1 MRNLNGMV
9 AWVTGAGT
17 GIGAGAAIA
26 LAREG
31 VHVILT
37 GRRLEPLE
45 VVAASIRESDG
56 NVEVAQ
62 GDAMD
67 RSGMKKIAADIVK
80 AHGKLDLLFNNHG
93 VNVTDRNWGGGN
105 LDGWDEVID
114 VNVKGAYNCA
124 HAALEVMRPKGEGT
138 IITTSSKAGVGYSPR
153 AGVAYGASK
162 HAVMA
167 LNQLM
172 NIEEGNN
179 GIRACVLSPGEV
191 DTPILDYRPIPVPK
205 EERERLIQSDD
216 MGEIVV
222 FMMKMPA
229 RVTLNEVIISPT
241 YTRKLQPGE
250 G

>member
-1 MRNLNGMV
+1 MRNLKGTV
-9 AWVTGAGT
+9 AWITGAGT
-17 GIGAGAAIA
+17 GIGEGAAIA

-31 VHVILT
+31 VNVILT
-37 GRRLEPLE
+37 GRRIAPLNK
-45 VVAASIRESDG
+45 VVDKIKNSGGS
-56 NVEVAQ
+56 VEIAQ

-67 RSGMKKIAADIVK
+67 RSGMKDVAAGIK
-80 AHGKLDLLFNNHG
+80 KKYGKLDLLFNNHG
-93 VNVTDRNWGGGN
+93 INVTNRNWGGGN
-105 LDGWDEVID
+105 LEGWDEVID
-114 VNVKGAYNCA
+114 VNIKGAYNCA
-124 HAALEVMRPKGEGT
+124 YAALEVMRPQGEGT

-222 FMMKMPA
+222 FIMKMPA

>member
-45 VVAASIRESDG
+45 VVASSISESDG
-56 NVEVAQ
+56 NVEVDQ

-80 AHGKLDLLFNNHG
+80 RHGKLDLLFNNHG

-124 HAALEVMRPKGEGT
+124 HAALEVMRPQGEGT

-222 FMMKMPA
+222 FIMKMPA

>member
-9 AWVTGAGT
+9 AWVTGAGS

-45 VVAASIRESDG
+45 VVATSIRESEG

-80 AHGKLDLLFNNHG
+80 RHGKLDLLFNNHG

-124 HAALEVMRPKGEGT
+124 HAALEVMRPQGEGT

-222 FMMKMPA
+222 FIMKMPA

>member
-1 MRNLNGMV
+1 MRNLKGTV
-9 AWVTGAGT
+9 AWITGAGT
-17 GIGAGAAIA
+17 GIGEGAAIA

-31 VHVILT
+31 VNVILT
-37 GRRLEPLE
+37 GRRIAPLNK
-45 VVAASIRESDG
+45 VVDKIKNSGGSVGI
-56 NVEVAQ
+56 AQ

-67 RSGMKKIAADIVK
+67 RSGMKDVAAGIK
-80 AHGKLDLLFNNHG
+80 KKYGKLDLLFNNHG
-93 VNVTDRNWGGGN
+93 INVTNRNWGGGN
-105 LDGWDEVID
+105 LEGWDEVID
-114 VNVKGAYNCA
+114 VNIKGAYNCA
-124 HAALEVMRPKGEGT
+124 YAALEVMRPQGEGT

-191 DTPILDYRPIPVPK
+191 DTPILDYRPVPVPK

-222 FMMKMPA
+222 FIMKMPA

>member
-1 MRNLNGMV
+1 MR
-9 AWVTGAGT
+9 
-17 GIGAGAAIA
+17 
-26 LAREG
+26 
-31 VHVILT
+31 VILT
-37 GRRLEPLE
+37 GRRLNPL
-45 VVAASIRESDG
+45 S
-56 NVEVAQ
+56 EVAEAINKSGGTADIVQ

-67 RSGMKKIAADIVK
+67 RSGMNKIAGDVIEK
-80 AHGKLDLLFNNHG
+80 YGKLDLLFNNHG

-105 LDGWDEVID
+105 LEGWDEVID

-124 HAALEVMRPKGEGT
+124 HAALEVMRPQGEGT

-205 EERERLIQSDD
+205 EEKERLIQSED

-222 FMMKMPA
+222 FIMKMPP

>member
-222 FMMKMPA
+222 FIMKMPV

-241 YTRKLQPGE
+241 YTRKFQPGE

>member
-17 GIGAGAAIA
+17 GIGAGTAIA

-45 VVAASIRESDG
+45 VVATSIRESDG

-80 AHGKLDLLFNNHG
+80 RHGKLDLLFNNHG

-124 HAALEVMRPKGEGT
+124 HAALEVMRPQGEGT

-222 FMMKMPA
+222 FIMKMPA

>member
-45 VVAASIRESDG
+45 VVATSIRESDG

-80 AHGKLDLLFNNHG
+80 RHGKLDLLFNNHG

-124 HAALEVMRPKGEGT
+124 HAALEVMRPQGEGT

-222 FMMKMPA
+222 FIMKMPA

>member
-1 MRNLNGMV
+1 MRNLKGTV
-9 AWVTGAGT
+9 AWITGAGT
-17 GIGAGAAIA
+17 GIGEGAAIA

-31 VHVILT
+31 VNVILT
-37 GRRLEPLE
+37 GRRIAPLNK
-45 VVAASIRESDG
+45 VADKIKNSG
-56 NVEVAQ
+56 GGVEIAQ

-67 RSGMKKIAADIVK
+67 RSRMKDVAAGIK
-80 AHGKLDLLFNNHG
+80 KKYGKLDLLFNNHG
-93 VNVTDRNWGGGN
+93 INVTNRNWGGGN
-105 LDGWDEVID
+105 LEGWDEVID
-114 VNVKGAYNCA
+114 VNIKGAYNCA
-124 HAALEVMRPKGEGT
+124 YAALEVMRPQGEGT

-222 FMMKMPA
+222 FIMKMPA

>member
-1 MRNLNGMV
+1 
-9 AWVTGAGT
+9 
-17 GIGAGAAIA
+17 
-26 LAREG
+26 
-31 VHVILT
+31 
-37 GRRLEPLE
+37 
-45 VVAASIRESDG
+45 
-56 NVEVAQ
+56 
-62 GDAMD
+62 
-67 RSGMKKIAADIVK
+67 
-80 AHGKLDLLFNNHG
+80 
-93 VNVTDRNWGGGN
+93 
-105 LDGWDEVID
+105 
-114 VNVKGAYNCA
+114 
-124 HAALEVMRPKGEGT
+124 
-138 IITTSSKAGVGYSPR
+138 
-153 AGVAYGASK
+153 
-162 HAVMA
+162 MA

-222 FMMKMPA
+222 FIMKMPA

>member
-1 MRNLNGMV
+1 MRKINGMV
-9 AWVTGAGT
+9 GWVTGAGT
-17 GIGAGAAIA
+17 GIGKHAALA

-31 VHVILT
+31 VTVVLT
-37 GRRLEPLE
+37 GRRIDPLE
-45 VVAASIRESDG
+45 EVAEEIKRFSS
-56 NVEVAQ
+56 NVEIAQ

-67 RSGMKKIAADIVK
+67 REGMRTMASEISKKY
-80 AHGKLDLLFNNHG
+80 GQLDLLFNNHG
-93 VNVTDRNWGGGN
+93 INVTDRNWGAGN
-105 LDGWDEVID
+105 LDDWDEVID

-124 HAALEVMRPKGEGT
+124 EAAVRVMRPRAEGT
-138 IITTSSKAGVGYSPR
+138 IITTSSKAGVNYSPR

-172 NIEEGNN
+172 NMEYGNE
-179 GIRACVLSPGEV
+179 GIRACVLCPGEV
-191 DTPILDYRPIPVPK
+191 DTPILDDRPIPVPN
-205 EERERLIQSDD
+205 EERARLIQSED

-222 FMMKMPA
+222 FILKLPM